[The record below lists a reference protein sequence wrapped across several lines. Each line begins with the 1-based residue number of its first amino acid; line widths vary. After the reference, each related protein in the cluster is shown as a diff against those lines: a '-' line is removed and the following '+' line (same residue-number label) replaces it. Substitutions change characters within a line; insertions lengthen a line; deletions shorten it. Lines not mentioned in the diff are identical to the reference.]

1 MNQTTKNSIFKK
13 AKAHAEEIR
22 EEIRKKVFNLQKAAN
37 KSEKDL
43 ANISSA
49 DRQIQMRIL
58 EYYRQRSKEL
68 SGLYPSPYFA
78 RCDVVY
84 EGEKEKE
91 IIYFAKFSFSEK
103 SIYSWVAPV
112 ASIRFEKPGNFSYR
126 KPDGKDVKGKL
137 LRKDQ
142 FMIAEGNI
150 IFLATEA
157 LHSPRELVYQQYFSS
172 RKADFIL
179 PEIVERME
187 KAQDQVIRAHHAGP
201 FVIAGPAGSG
211 KTTLALHRVAYL
223 AQSPDVSHLYKSD
236 TIIVF
241 VQDAGTKKYFSRLLP
256 ELGIKDVT
264 ITTFAEWALKILKI
278 ENYSCV
284 IRYGA
289 NEEER
294 DNYEYNKLRALKKP
308 GVPRFS
314 GKIFGLLEK
323 FYRSFLS
330 DDELKLLRKQ
340 EKEKSLD
347 RFDIAILLKSYA
359 QAFGR
364 LDIEQE
370 YYKRFK
376 NGNYKKM
383 IGRFPLE
390 YSLIVIDE
398 FQNYL
403 PDQLQLL
410 KSCLKQN
417 EKSILY
423 VGDMAQQ
430 INLGTIRKWEDIG
443 EEINSERKVVLQKI
457 YRNTKSILNFIKKLG
472 YEIEIPE
479 EIKEGSPV
487 VEKVV
492 SGKKEEM
499 DYIRN
504 LTARLKEKII
514 GVLAKDREYLD
525 EFKKEFGNMD
535 NLRIFSMSEAQGV
548 EFDVVCVVGINRSAF
563 LPCRGNLKQ
572 PFYEEKKRV
581 QKDLLYV
588 ALTRAMSELHVLGT
602 CGLKDSIKEC
612 FV

>member
-1 MNQTTKNSIFKK
+1 MDQITKNSIFKK
-13 AKAHAEEIR
+13 AKAHVKEIR
-22 EEIRKKVFNLQKAAN
+22 EEIGRKVLNLQKAATRN
-37 KSEKDL
+37 EKEL
-43 ANISSA
+43 ANVSSA

-58 EYYRQRSKEL
+58 EHYKQRLKEL

-78 RCDVVY
+78 RCDVIY

-91 IIYFAKFSFSEK
+91 TFYFAKFPFSEK
-103 SIYSWVAPV
+103 FIYSWVAPV
-112 ASIRFEKPGNFSYR
+112 ASIRFEKPGNFSYH
-126 KPDGKDVKGKL
+126 KPDGEARKGRL
-137 LRKDQ
+137 LRNDQ

-172 RKADFIL
+172 RKAGFML

-187 KAQDQVIRAHHAGP
+187 KAQDRVIRAHYAGA
-201 FVIAGPAGSG
+201 FVISGPAGSG

-236 TIIVF
+236 AIVVF
-241 VQDAGTKKYFSRLLP
+241 VQDAGTKKYFSQLLP

-264 ITTFAEWALKILKI
+264 ITTFSEWALKILQL
-278 ENYSCV
+278 ENYSYAV
-284 IRYGA
+284 RYGES
-289 NEEER
+289 EEEK
-294 DNYEYNKLRALKKP
+294 DNYEYGKLQALKNAEIP
-308 GVPRFS
+308 QFS
-314 GKIFGLLEK
+314 RKTFDLLEK
-323 FYRSFLS
+323 IYQPFLS
-330 DDELKLLRKQ
+330 KGELELLRKQ

-347 RFDIAILLKSYA
+347 RFDVAILLKSYA
-359 QAFGR
+359 QTFGR

-370 YYKRFK
+370 YYRRFK

-430 INLGTIRKWEDIG
+430 INLGTIRKWEEIG

-472 YEIEIPE
+472 YEIEIPA
-479 EIKEGSPV
+479 EIIEGSPV
-487 VEKVV
+487 VERVV

-499 DYIRN
+499 DYVRN
-504 LTARLKEKII
+504 LTARSKEKII

-525 EFKKEFGNMD
+525 EFKKEFGDMD

-548 EFDVVCVVGINRSAF
+548 EFDIVCVVGINRSAF
-563 LPCRGNLKQ
+563 LPCRGNLKP

-602 CGLKDSIKEC
+602 CELKDSIKEC